1 MFAELELEFYYQNA
15 STADATID
23 VPIANTISKQR
34 LHLIASWLDL
44 SSILLYLVMV
54 LFIILYQQRV
64 LEEVSAQTVT
74 VTDYS
79 VQVWDLPK
87 VHISAIGSIHQQ
99 RVIVGAKTFR
109 LLYTSLPLAAAHG
122 ESQVSATA
130 SGDVQSQPA
139 QYAVSGM
146 CRDHSQFWP
155 SSAPPSSRARCRDTP
170 CLVHVASA

>member
-1 MFAELELEFYYQNA
+1 MCAELELEFYYQNA

-23 VPIANTISKQR
+23 VPIANTITKQR

-87 VHISAIGSIHQQ
+87 VHISAINAYTMKGAHLSHRFIHHQ
-99 RVIVGAKTFR
+99 RCT
-109 LLYTSLPLAAAHG
+109 
-122 ESQVSATA
+122 
-130 SGDVQSQPA
+130 SQPLVPYTTKGLLLA
-139 QYAVSGM
+139 PRPSGCCIHHYILLLLMVSRRYLQLRLVT
-146 CRDHSQFWP
+146 CSSSLHSI
-155 SSAPPSSRARCRDTP
+155 
-170 CLVHVASA
+170 